1 MERILYNTITGH
13 AIGRIW
19 SNRTLSIEDCIVIIG
34 GHIITDSNDPDF
46 DAEYGNVVMPSGRRF
61 RFEDLEI
68 R

>member
-1 MERILYNTITGH
+1 MERILYNTKTGH

-19 SNRTLSIEDCIVIIG
+19 CIRSLSIEDCIVVLG

-46 DAEYGNVVMPSGRRF
+46 DVEYGNVVMPSGRRF
-61 RFEDLEI
+61 RYEDLEV